1 LHFDLKFSDLRKLW
15 QPAQKSGNR
24 RHALVMTDLDKK
36 PRSSRLF
43 ACLPQCQKR
52 GKHRL
57 ASFASFGSLTPLK
70 TSVLSLLRVK
80 SEAHFFGWLKAV
92 KVS

>member
-15 QPAQKSGNR
+15 QPVQKFGNR
-24 RHALVMTDLDKK
+24 RHALVMTDLDEK

-52 GKHRL
+52 KNTGLPRSQ
-57 ASFASFGSLTPLK
+57 A
-70 TSVLSLLRVK
+70 
-80 SEAHFFGWLKAV
+80 
-92 KVS
+92 